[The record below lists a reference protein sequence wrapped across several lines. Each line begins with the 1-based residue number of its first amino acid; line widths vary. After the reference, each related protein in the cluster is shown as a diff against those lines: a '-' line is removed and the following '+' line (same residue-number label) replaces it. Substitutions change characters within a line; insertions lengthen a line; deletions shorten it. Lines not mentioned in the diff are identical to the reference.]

1 MSVSLYVA
9 FWHLIE
15 PFYYYL
21 LSFLSFQF
29 LAHRTDH
36 RSHWQAVTCRLTRK
50 PVHQIH
56 LESDHHTRSSDP
68 TLDQAT
74 RPETIVRP
82 DHQIRPSD
90 QDARLPDHRPQT
102 TDHRPQTIDHHPC
115 LLSFQSA
122 QLTQPLEM
130 LQVRCILYGLGQG
143 WYIELWMNLAKH
155 TFHTR
160 SAYSLRIF
168 FGLT

>member
-1 MSVSLYVA
+1 MLFKVATDFEHEFPNLMSVSLYVA

-29 LAHRTDH
+29 SAHRTDH
-36 RSHWQAVTCRLTRK
+36 RSHRQAVITCRLTRK

-82 DHQIRPSD
+82 DHKIRPSD
-90 QDARLPDHRPQT
+90 QDARLPDHRPWT
-102 TDHRPQTIDHHPC
+102 TGHRRPS
-115 LLSFQSA
+115 LSTQLPISA
-122 QLTQPLEM
+122 
-130 LQVRCILYGLGQG
+130 
-143 WYIELWMNLAKH
+143 
-155 TFHTR
+155 
-160 SAYSLRIF
+160 AYPTSWNVT
-168 FGLT
+168 G